1 MTRVTE
7 FTHLDAFLEMMTAER
22 GASANTYV
30 AYRRDVTQ
38 YLSNLYEQGVDG
50 INVTAEQVRRFI
62 EDLAATEI
70 TARTQARKLS
80 AVRQFQ
86 NFLVLE
92 GYREDD
98 PTSKIVAPYI
108 GQSLP
113 EVLTFAEVDALLV
126 AAREVGGW
134 RGVRFVAL
142 LETLYATGLRVSE
155 LVALRLDSLSR
166 DKKIITVRGKGG
178 RERLV
183 PLGESARNAISD
195 WLILQDKLSDQK
207 RPKVRWLFPTH
218 AAKGHLTRDGFAKQL
233 REVAVASGLDKRR
246 VSPHVLRHAFATHL
260 LANGADL
267 RSVQVMLGHADVS
280 TTQIYT
286 HVLDERL
293 NALVHDVHPL
303 AGVRI

>member
-1 MTRVTE
+1 
-7 FTHLDAFLEMMTAER
+7 MTAER